1 VRIRN
6 RDEYW
11 TGRTA
16 RKRHRCESSAQ
27 RCQERYIE
35 PGDRYI
41 EMTLPPGNAE
51 VDNDGWWRVKACLP
65 CASWFNHELV
75 AQVFPEDGA
84 S

>member
-16 RKRHRCESSAQ
+16 RKRHRCESSAE
-27 RCQERYIE
+27 RCKVRFIE
-35 PGDRYI
+35 PGERYI
-41 EMTLPPGNAE
+41 EMTLPSRNAE
-51 VDNDGWWRVKACLP
+51 VGNDGWWRVKACLP
-65 CASWFNHELV
+65 CASWFNRELV
-75 AQVFPEDGA
+75 TQVFPEDGA